1 MSRTADMANTADT
14 AGTAGTA
21 NLAGTPRIRD
31 PLAVTLSV
39 WQAIFLREA
48 LDRLFDMRGAWFWLL
63 AEPVAH
69 IGFLVTIWSVIR
81 VRAIGGVDIVL
92 WLSVGLLAFF
102 LFRRTAVQVTHAA
115 DSNRPL
121 FAYRQVKPFDPAIA
135 RAVLEAFLMAIISA
149 IILLAVALLGHGHRP
164 DDPLLALHAAFGL
177 WFFGLGYGLVAS
189 VWMALVPEMKHVLQ
203 ILMLPL
209 YLLSGVIWPLAS
221 IPQPYRDWLLLNPI
235 AHGLELVRLGFVPH
249 YHAASGVEAGYLHF
263 WAMASVFLGLL
274 LYRRFAT
281 HLVMQ

>member
-1 MSRTADMANTADT
+1 MTKT
-14 AGTAGTA
+14 
-21 NLAGTPRIRD
+21 RD

-48 LDRLFDMRGAWFWLL
+48 LDRLFDMRGAWFWLF

-69 IGFLVTIWSVIR
+69 IGMLVFIWTVIR
-81 VRAIGGVDIVL
+81 ARTIGGIDIVI
-92 WLSVGLLAFF
+92 WLSVGMLAFF
-102 LFRRTAVQVTHAA
+102 LFRRTAVQVTHAV

-149 IILLAVALLGHGHRP
+149 IILLAVALLGHGSLP
-164 DDPLLALHAAFGL
+164 DDFLLAVHAAFGL
-177 WFFGLGYGLVAS
+177 WLFGLGYGLIAS
-189 VWMALVPEMKHVLQ
+189 VWMDLVPEMKHVFN
-203 ILMLPL
+203 ILTMPL
-209 YLLSGVIWPLAS
+209 YILSGVIWPLAS

-249 YHAASGVEAGYLHF
+249 YHVAPGVEAGYLHF

-274 LYRRFAT
+274 LFRRFDVY
-281 HLVMQ
+281 LVTK